1 MIGFR
6 NPKYERS
13 EVLDQ
18 KSGAFRDQGFRVQ
31 RFRVQGL
38 ASLPAAERAGMIEAE
53 TSADPKR
60 R

>member
-6 NPKYERS
+6 NHKYERS

-18 KSGAFRDQGFRVQ
+18 KFGKFRNQRFRVQ
-31 RFRVQGL
+31 RFRVQGS
-38 ASLPAAERAGMIEAE
+38 ASLPAAERAGFIEAE